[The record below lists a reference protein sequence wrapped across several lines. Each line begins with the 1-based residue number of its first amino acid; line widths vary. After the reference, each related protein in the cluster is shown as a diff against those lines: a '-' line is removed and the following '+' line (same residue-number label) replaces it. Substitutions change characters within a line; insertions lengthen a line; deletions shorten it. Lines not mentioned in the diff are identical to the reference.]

1 MTQAAAYDVA
11 IIGGGIAGAGVSAL
25 LSGAHRCLLLEAEDQ
40 PGHHSTGRSAAVFI
54 LNYGN
59 APIRALT
66 RASESYLETP
76 PAEISEHT
84 LLSPRG
90 YLALA
95 EKTGRGHFDA
105 LLKES
110 QGLDPIAPEDA
121 VSKVPVLKREAIDAA
136 AYEADARDID
146 VNALHQGWLRKF
158 KRAGGEI
165 RTRAR
170 VTCLTRKDGLW
181 EIETESGSFQAR
193 TLVNAAGAWA
203 DKIAE
208 MAGLAPIGLTPMRRS
223 IAVVPAPE
231 GHDVRGWPLVSD
243 VEERWYMKP
252 DAGHLFISPADEDPV
267 EPHDVYPDDM
277 VLAEGVHRFET
288 ATNIEVTRVLR
299 SWAGLRTFATDRT
312 PVVGFDPAAE
322 NFFWL
327 AGQGGYG
334 IQTSPAMAQVAAAL
348 IMKQP
353 TSDIVSDETIAALSP
368 ARFRNKSVLRLS

>member
-1 MTQAAAYDVA
+1 MTQDAAFDVA
-11 IIGGGIAGAGVSAL
+11 IIGGGIAGAGVGAM
-25 LSGAHRCLLLEAEDQ
+25 LSGGHRCLLLEAEDH

-66 RASESYLETP
+66 RASERYLVSP
-76 PAEISEHT
+76 PAEISDHT

-90 YLALA
+90 HLALA
-95 EKTGRGHFDA
+95 DKTGREHFNA

-110 QGLDPIAPEDA
+110 QGLDPVTAEDA
-121 VSKVPVLKREAIDAA
+121 IAKVPVLKPEAIAAA

-146 VNALHQGWLRKF
+146 VNSLHQGWLRKL
-158 KRAGGEI
+158 KRAGGELC
-165 RTRAR
+165 TKAR
-170 VTCLTRKDGLW
+170 VIGLTRKDGLW
-181 EIETESGSFQAR
+181 EIETETGHFQAQ

-203 DKIAE
+203 DKVAE
-208 MAGLAPIGLTPMRRS
+208 LAGLAPVGLTPMRRS

-231 GHDVRGWPLVSD
+231 SHDVMAWPLVSD

-252 DAGHLFISPADEDPV
+252 DAGHLFVSPADEDPV

-288 ATNIEVTRVLR
+288 ATSVEVTRVLR
-299 SWAGLRTFATDRT
+299 SWAGLRTFTADRT
-312 PVVGFDPAAE
+312 PVVGYDPAAE

-334 IQTSPAMAQVAAAL
+334 IQTSPAMAKVAAAL

-368 ARFRNKSVLRLS
+368 ARLRN

>member
-1 MTQAAAYDVA
+1 MTQAAAYDIA
-11 IIGGGIAGAGVSAL
+11 IIGGGIAGAGA
-25 LSGAHRCLLLEAEDQ
+25 GAMLAGDRRCLLLEAEDQ
-40 PGHHSTGRSAAVFI
+40 PGQHSTGRSAAVFI

-66 RASESYLETP
+66 RASESYLVSP
-76 PAEISEHT
+76 PADISDHT

-90 YLALA
+90 HLALS
-95 EKTGRGHFDA
+95 EESGCSRFDA
-105 LLKES
+105 LLGES
-110 QGLDPIAPEDA
+110 QGLDPVTPESA
-121 VSKVPVLKREAIDAA
+121 VARVPILKQDSIFAA

-146 VNALHQGWLRKF
+146 INSLHHGWLRKF

-165 RTRAR
+165 HTKAR
-170 VTCLTRKDGLW
+170 VIRLAHKDGLW
-181 EIETESGSFQAR
+181 KIETSAGSFQAKAV
-193 TLVNAAGAWA
+193 VNAAGAWA
-203 DKIAE
+203 DKVAE
-208 MAGLAPIGLTPMRRS
+208 MAGLAPVGLTPMRRS

-231 GHDVRGWPLVSD
+231 GHDVMAWPLVSD

-252 DAGHLFISPADEDPV
+252 DAGHLFVSPADEDPV

-288 ATNIEVTRVLR
+288 ATSVEVTRVLR
-299 SWAGLRTFATDRT
+299 SWAGLRTFASDRT

-334 IQTSPAMAQVAAAL
+334 IQTSPAMAKVAAAL
-348 IMKQP
+348 LMQQP
-353 TSDIVSDETIAALSP
+353 TSDIVSDETITALSP
-368 ARFRNKSVLRLS
+368 ARFRT

>member
-11 IIGGGIAGAGVSAL
+11 IIGGGIAGAGA
-25 LSGAHRCLLLEAEDQ
+25 GAMLCGDRRCLLLEAEDQ

-66 RASESYLETP
+66 RASESYLVSP
-76 PAEISEHT
+76 PADISEHT

-90 YLALA
+90 HLALA
-95 EKTGRGHFDA
+95 EESGRAQFDA
-105 LLKES
+105 LLGES
-110 QGLDPIAPEDA
+110 QGLDPVTPERA
-121 VSKVPVLKREAIDAA
+121 VARIPILKQDSIFAA

-146 VNALHQGWLRKF
+146 INSLHQGWLRKF
-158 KRAGGEI
+158 KRSGGEVC
-165 RTRAR
+165 TKAR
-170 VTCLTRKDGLW
+170 VTRLAHKNGIW
-181 EIETESGSFQAR
+181 EIETGAGAFQAE
-193 TLVNAAGAWA
+193 TIVNAAGAWA
-203 DKIAE
+203 DKVAE
-208 MAGLAPIGLTPMRRS
+208 MAGLAPVGLTPMRRS
-223 IAVVPAPE
+223 IAVIPAPE
-231 GHDVRGWPLVSD
+231 GHDVMAWPLVSD

-252 DAGHLFISPADEDPV
+252 DAGHLFVSPADEDPV

-288 ATNIEVTRVLR
+288 ATSVEVTRVLR
-299 SWAGLRTFATDRT
+299 SWAGLRTFASDRT

-348 IMKQP
+348 IMGQP
-353 TSDIVSDETIAALSP
+353 TSDIVSDETISALSP
-368 ARFRNKSVLRLS
+368 ARFRT